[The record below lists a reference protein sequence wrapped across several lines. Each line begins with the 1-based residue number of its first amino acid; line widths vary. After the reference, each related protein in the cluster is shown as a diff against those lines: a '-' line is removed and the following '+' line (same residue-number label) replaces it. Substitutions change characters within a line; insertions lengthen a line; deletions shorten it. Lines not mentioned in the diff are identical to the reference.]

1 MNIYD
6 VAKQASVSIATV
18 SRVLNG
24 SAQVRPATAARVH
37 AAMSELSFSPNIFAQ
52 SLQTNSMR
60 VLTVLTVDI
69 SDEYFAVAVQEIE
82 QQARERGYDVQ
93 VSFAR
98 DDLED
103 QAARLTSLLH
113 KRVDGIILAGSSF
126 ARVDNP
132 IVRKVARRTPVAL
145 LNGQLD
151 GEGIYSVVS
160 DDGAGIQQ
168 AVDHLVTQGRRKLI
182 YLQDSS
188 NAAALAKARGYRDAA
203 ASHGI
208 DVVVLDCAQGAEPA
222 QQILAKEWSNLGS
235 VEGIVCAEDPLAIG
249 AIKHLASLGLKVPAD
264 VAVTGYDNLSVAT
277 YSSPELTSVDG
288 RVRDVSRTVADVLI
302 DRLEG
307 GTPASI
313 TTFTPTLKVRASSL
327 VAPDGDGP
335 PLTPVRRLTAR

>member
-1 MNIYD
+1 
-6 VAKQASVSIATV
+6 
-18 SRVLNG
+18 
-24 SAQVRPATAARVH
+24 
-37 AAMSELSFSPNIFAQ
+37 
-52 SLQTNSMR
+52 MR

-69 SDEYFAVAVQEIE
+69 SDVYFAVAVQEIE

-132 IVRKVARRTPVAL
+132 LVRKVARRTPVAL

-160 DDGAGIQQ
+160 DDGAGIKL
-168 AVDHLVTQGRRKLI
+168 AVEHLVAQGRRKLV
-182 YLQDSS
+182 YVQDSS
-188 NAAALAKARGYRDAA
+188 NAAALAKAKGYRDAA
-203 ASHGI
+203 SSHGI
-208 DVVVLDCAQGAEPA
+208 DVVVLDCAQGVEPA
-222 QQILAKEWSNLGS
+222 QELLASHWDRLG
-235 VEGIVCAEDPLAIG
+235 VVDGIVCAEDPLAIG
-249 AIKHLASLGLKVPAD
+249 AIKHLSARGLQVPAD

-302 DRLEG
+302 DKLEG
-307 GTPASI
+307 ETPPAL
-313 TTFTPTLKVRASSL
+313 TTFTPTLKVRASSTL
-327 VAPDGDGP
+327 AS
-335 PLTPVRRLTAR
+335 A